1 MRVAPAPPALIP
13 KGLASEGLLAYIA
26 TAKFCDALPLYRQ
39 EQQFARLGVELSRR
53 TMADW
58 MIAAAAACAPLL
70 ELLLERLRSGPKL
83 QAPGNPSIR
92 VEVKCSAYVQG
103 WRQDG
108 FTKPQFDTAPSR
120 NLDDPGSDPEH
131 QADVYVYCL
140 LAHRNR
146 ETVDPLD
153 LDQWEFYVLP
163 RSTVEE
169 LSQKSVGLSRLRDLT
184 LPVPYVAL
192 RTAIYSAAMG
202 RLTSPAS
209 GPF

>member
-1 MRVAPAPPALIP
+1 MNDVTLALTTPHDGGEPFRTGGEPTGFDLQGFWRWAQSDLLSNVTRGVLAEYIVAQA
-13 KGLASEGLLAYIA
+13 
-26 TAKFCDALPLYRQ
+26 
-39 EQQFARLGVELSRR
+39 LGV
-53 TMADW
+53 
-58 MIAAAAACAPLL
+58 AAPVRDEWAAFD
-70 ELLLERLRSGPKL
+70 L

-202 RLTSPAS
+202 RLTSPAN
-209 GPF
+209 G